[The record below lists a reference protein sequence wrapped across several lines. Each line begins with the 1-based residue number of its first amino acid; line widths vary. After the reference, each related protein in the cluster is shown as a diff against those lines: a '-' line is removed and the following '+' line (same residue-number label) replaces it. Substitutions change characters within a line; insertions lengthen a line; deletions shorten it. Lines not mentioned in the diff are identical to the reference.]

1 MCSVV
6 DEVVPSSASSA
17 ENDVNPSSACSVC
30 SVVNEVVSVPVPDPS
45 LRIGWR
51 HIRGLG
57 NSARESL
64 QAAHTQG
71 PFTSIADVVRRAHLS
86 RADAIH
92 LARAGAFEA
101 FEPGRR
107 RAAWEALRVAG
118 DVLPLAPAHTLAFE
132 PHELDGADRIF
143 LDYLA
148 TGICVDGHPME
159 HMRAQLDGLGV
170 VSSRDLGERTT
181 GERIVVAGL
190 VVARQHPATA
200 KGTVF
205 VLLEDEFG
213 YMNVI
218 VPRQLYQENREVVR
232 HAPFLAIEGRFER
245 EDVVMNIVGR
255 RFRELKVGRR
265 SSGKMNFRSRDFH

>member
-1 MCSVV
+1 M
-6 DEVVPSSASSA
+6 
-17 ENDVNPSSACSVC
+17 
-30 SVVNEVVSVPVPDPS
+30 
-45 LRIGWR
+45 
-51 HIRGLG
+51 
-57 NSARESL
+57 
-64 QAAHTQG
+64 
-71 PFTSIADVVRRAHLS
+71 SIADVVRRANLS

-132 PHELDGADRIF
+132 PRELDGEERIF

-159 HMRAQLDGLGV
+159 HMRARLNELGV
-170 VSSRDLGERTT
+170 MSSADLVHCVPG
-181 GERIVVAGL
+181 GRIVVSGL

-245 EDVVMNIVGR
+245 EDMVMNIIGQ
-255 RFRELKVGRR
+255 RFRELRVGRAAR
-265 SSGKMNFRSRDFH
+265 DDESRAKVNFRSRDFH